1 MPIWK
6 SSVRSK
12 AHVTKFTS
20 MRKYSHDTEPVTAE
34 VLQGTFTEMHGK
46 LQYNLRF
53 KNTAYIV
60 IDTCLQKPT
69 RSAIRKYQNF
79 RCQSSTI
86 VHRVSNLHGACIKPL
101 KSFWSPKFD
110 SAERETTFL
119 FWTFSQCHTGYTT
132 HVLTEHYILCQTR
145 IATK

>member
-1 MPIWK
+1 MQCK
-6 SSVRSK
+6 
-12 AHVTKFTS
+12 
-20 MRKYSHDTEPVTAE
+20 KYAYNTEQITAE
-34 VLQGTFTEMHGK
+34 VMQGTFTEMHGK

-69 RSAIRKYQNF
+69 RSAIRKYKNF

-86 VHRVSNLHGACIKPL
+86 VHRVRVSNLPGAGQAL
-101 KSFWSPKFD
+101 KIFLISKFD